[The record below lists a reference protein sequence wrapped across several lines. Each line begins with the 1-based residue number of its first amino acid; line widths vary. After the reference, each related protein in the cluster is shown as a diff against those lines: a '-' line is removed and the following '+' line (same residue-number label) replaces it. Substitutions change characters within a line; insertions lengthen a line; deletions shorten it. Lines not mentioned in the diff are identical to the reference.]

1 MQNSIQPFCLIG
13 KNHIYFDELI
23 LKLFQNFSF
32 RDQTE
37 ICAANKIP
45 YPIMKVYIRK
55 KLRKPKNGKKYV
67 FIHAKNKKNTVSNIF
82 MGAKYG
88 FSNFLVAR
96 S

>member
-13 KNHIYFDELI
+13 KNQFHFDEFFI
-23 LKLFQNFSF
+23 LTQNSSY

-45 YPIMKVYIRK
+45 YPTMKVYIRK

-67 FIHAKNKKNTVSNIF
+67 FIHAKNKKNTVRHIF
-82 MGAKYG
+82 HGYQRC
-88 FSNFLVAR
+88 F
-96 S
+96 